1 MPRRDNFGDKGL
13 QTFKQVLLN
22 KLQLNITEFT
32 NYRPKMAAFSLKTFR
47 LFNHHFNQSS
57 FRLVMFSTINLEIF
71 PMVPNDNCWKMC
83 CPTLLQKL
91 LNTIKRYF
99 AALILE
105 KVIYLYQLVK
115 TKRFDCMI
123 RLVMLSN
130 TNDLYEPEMLVGVF
144 WMQLYLQMATI
155 LSIVPGV
162 IAVSGHSYYNFF
174 SLYLIIPIVIFN
186 FKTYSN
192 FYFIFKFSSSS
203 QSF

>member
-1 MPRRDNFGDKGL
+1 MGDKGL
-13 QTFKQVLLN
+13 WTFKKVLLN
-22 KLQLNITEFT
+22 KLQLNIIEFT
-32 NYRPKMAAFSLKTFR
+32 NYRHKMAAFSLKTFR

-57 FRLVMFSTINLEIF
+57 FRLVMFSTIDLEIF

-144 WMQLYLQMATI
+144 WM
-155 LSIVPGV
+155 
-162 IAVSGHSYYNFF
+162 
-174 SLYLIIPIVIFN
+174 
-186 FKTYSN
+186 
-192 FYFIFKFSSSS
+192 
-203 QSF
+203 